1 MATYC
6 GVVDRE
12 GTVILVAGRA
22 EVVLHLWLL
31 AYSLAS
37 LVSETISYAGTQ
49 ALEEYAMSAKEEQL
63 LQLLG
68 LMARS
73 MTHMTASITAMAF
86 EQLRSQDAALQN
98 SAKRMIER
106 MQAINEELDQ
116 QWELVGQ
123 LTGQRDQE
131 ALVEEL
137 DISSVRVHQ
146 EAEAS

>member
-1 MATYC
+1 
-6 GVVDRE
+6 
-12 GTVILVAGRA
+12 
-22 EVVLHLWLL
+22 
-31 AYSLAS
+31 
-37 LVSETISYAGTQ
+37 
-49 ALEEYAMSAKEEQL
+49 MSAKEEQL

-137 DISSVRVHQ
+137 DISSVRVHR
-146 EAEAS
+146 EAEAL

>member
-1 MATYC
+1 
-6 GVVDRE
+6 
-12 GTVILVAGRA
+12 
-22 EVVLHLWLL
+22 
-31 AYSLAS
+31 
-37 LVSETISYAGTQ
+37 
-49 ALEEYAMSAKEEQL
+49 MSAKEEQL
-63 LQLLG
+63 IQLLG

-73 MTHMTASITAMAF
+73 MTHITASVTAMAF

-137 DISSVRVHQ
+137 DISSVRVHR
-146 EAEAS
+146 EAETSNR

>member
-1 MATYC
+1 
-6 GVVDRE
+6 
-12 GTVILVAGRA
+12 
-22 EVVLHLWLL
+22 L
-31 AYSLAS
+31 AYGP
-37 LVSETISYAGTQ
+37 TFGFRKPISYAGNQ
-49 ALEEYAMSAKEEQL
+49 ALEEYAMSVKEEQL

-137 DISSVRVHQ
+137 DISSVRVHR